1 MSNVH
6 SEIIESKRKSW
17 LSDTINNLINDI
29 KLTEE
34 LLAKRITNQNAE
46 LARLNTVNKPTH
58 NAQKEALEELKGRL
72 NSARKA
78 KLQFRGEEQ
87 NHIIKILE
95 NSVRIK
101 KEEVETEEARIRN
114 MPRIIKNVYYGTS
127 IKSLTESLSQKKLQ
141 LEALQEE
148 YARRYGERFVS
159 VAEAPAAPPKTG
171 ILSWFGLGGRRHRRC
186 KTVRRVRR
194 SKKTVRKHSR
204 R

>member
-194 SKKTVRKHSR
+194 SRKTVRKHSR